1 MINLKKYIS
10 VSQYDTLEK
19 MILQYL
25 ERKNSVEMLFITSL
39 FYLKCPNLKEE
50 KSISYLNE
58 ICKRKH

>member
-19 MILQYL
+19 MILQDL

-39 FYLKCPNLKEE
+39 FKV
-50 KSISYLNE
+50 S
-58 ICKRKH
+58 